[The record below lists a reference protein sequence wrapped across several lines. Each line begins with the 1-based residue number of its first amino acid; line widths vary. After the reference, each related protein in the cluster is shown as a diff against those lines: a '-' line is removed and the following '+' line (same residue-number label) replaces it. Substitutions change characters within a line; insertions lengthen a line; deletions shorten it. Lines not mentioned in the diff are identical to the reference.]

1 MKNLLCVIMGG
12 GRGTRLY
19 PLTKVRAKPA
29 VPIFGRYRLIDIPVS
44 NCLNSGFNK
53 IYILTQFNSES
64 LNKHISRTY
73 NLDSFSKGFVD
84 IMAAEQSMDNAN
96 WFQGTADAVR
106 RCLKHFNDP
115 AYKYV
120 LILAGDHLYKMDYR
134 TMLRFHIE
142 KNSEITIACNA
153 VYPKDIMEL
162 GIMGTDIDY
171 RIDKFVEKPNDAD
184 NVKDMMLEKGGKK
197 FFLGSM
203 GIYLFNKDALV
214 DILNNNPKAQDFGR
228 EVIPSSFSGK
238 RTYAFLFQGYWRDI
252 GTIASFYEESLA
264 LTEDIPPL
272 DMFDERWLIFSRP
285 RYLSPAKI
293 NNSYMVKSIV
303 AEGAIILSNT
313 TIKHSIIGLRS
324 RINEGS
330 TIEDSIIMGCDYYD
344 TLDDIKNRQANNIPS
359 LGVGKNCVIKKAII
373 DKNVAIGDGVKI
385 LNQKKLKDFDGGN
398 YCIRDGI
405 VVIEK
410 NSVIPPGT
418 TI

>member
-19 PLTKVRAKPA
+19 PLTKVRSKPA

-73 NLDSFSKGFVD
+73 NLDPFSKGFVD
-84 IMAAEQSMDNAN
+84 IMAAEQSMDNTN

-120 LILAGDHLYKMDYR
+120 LILAGDHLYKMDFR
-134 TMLRFHIE
+134 SMLRFHIE
-142 KNSEITIACNA
+142 KDAEITIACNA
-153 VYPKDIMEL
+153 VGPSEISEL
-162 GIMGTDIDY
+162 GIMGTDGND
-171 RIDKFVEKPNDAD
+171 RIDKFVEKPRSAGDVRD
-184 NVKDMMLEKGGKK
+184 MISKKDGKD

-214 DILNNNPKAQDFGR
+214 DILLNNPKAQDFGR
-228 EVIPSSFSGK
+228 EIIPSSFSGK
-238 RTYAFLFQGYWRDI
+238 RTYAFLFEGYWRDI
-252 GTIASFYEESLA
+252 GTIKSFYEESLA

-272 DMFDERWLIFSRP
+272 DMFDEQWLIFSRP
-285 RYLSPAKI
+285 RYLAPSKI
-293 NNSYMVKSIV
+293 NSSQMIKSIV
-303 AEGAIILSNT
+303 AEGAIVLSNT
-313 TIKHSIIGLRS
+313 TVKHSIIGLRS
-324 RINEGS
+324 RIEEGS
-330 TIEDSIIMGCDYYD
+330 LIEDSIVMGCDYYETPED
-344 TLDDIKNRQANNIPS
+344 TKKRKAKNIPS
-359 LGVGKNCVIKKAII
+359 LGIGKNCVIKKAII

-385 LNQKKLKDFDGGN
+385 LNQKKVKDFDGEN
-398 YCIRDGI
+398 YCIKDGI
-405 VVIEK
+405 VVIAK
-410 NSVIPPGT
+410 NSVIPSGT
-418 TI
+418 II

>member
-73 NLDSFSKGFVD
+73 KLDSFSKGFVD

-134 TMLRFHIE
+134 SMLRFHIE
-142 KNSEITIACNA
+142 KNSQITIACNA
-153 VYPKDIMEL
+153 VDSNDISEL
-162 GIMGTDIDY
+162 GIMGTDDND
-171 RIDKFVEKPNDAD
+171 RIDKFVEKPHDAGG
-184 NVKDMMLEKGGKK
+184 VMDMMVEKDGKK

-203 GIYLFNKDALV
+203 GIYLFNKDTLV
-214 DILNNNPKAQDFGR
+214 DILRANPRAQDFGR
-228 EVIPSSFSGK
+228 EIIPGSFSGK
-238 RTYAFLFQGYWRDI
+238 RTYAFLFKGYWRDI
-252 GTIASFYEESLA
+252 GTIKSFYEESLA

-272 DMFDERWLIFSRP
+272 DMFDEQWLIFSRP
-285 RYLSPAKI
+285 RYLAPSKI
-293 NNSYMVKSIV
+293 NSSHMIKSIV
-303 AEGAIILSNT
+303 AEGAIVLSNT

-324 RINEGS
+324 RIEEGS
-330 TIEDSIIMGCDYYD
+330 LIEDSIIMGCDYYE
-344 TLDDIKNRQANNIPS
+344 TPDDAKARQAKNIPS
-359 LGVGKNCVIKKAII
+359 LGIGKNCVIKKAII

-385 LNQKKLKDFDGGN
+385 LNQKEVKDYDGEN

-410 NSVIPPGT
+410 NSVILPET
-418 TI
+418 VI

>member
-1 MKNLLCVIMGG
+1 MGG

-19 PLTKVRAKPA
+19 PLTKVRSKPA

-73 NLDSFSKGFVD
+73 KLDPFSKGFVD
-84 IMAAEQSMDNAN
+84 IMAAEQSMDNTN

-120 LILAGDHLYKMDYR
+120 LILAGDHLYKMDFR
-134 TMLRFHIE
+134 NMLRFHIE

-153 VYPKDIMEL
+153 VDPKDITEL
-162 GIMGTDIDY
+162 GIMGTDDDD
-171 RIDKFVEKPNDAD
+171 RINKFAEKPQNAGG
-184 NVKDMMLEKGGKK
+184 VRDMMAECDGKK
-197 FFLGSM
+197 YFLGSM

-214 DILNNNPKAQDFGR
+214 DLLQKSPKAEDFGR
-228 EVIPSSFSGK
+228 EIIPSSFSDK
-238 RTYAFLFQGYWRDI
+238 RTYAFLFNGYWRDI
-252 GTIASFYEESLA
+252 GTIKSFYEESLA

-272 DMFDERWLIFSRP
+272 DMFDEQWLIFSRP
-285 RYLSPAKI
+285 RYLAPAKV
-293 NNSYMVKSIV
+293 NSSYMVKSIV
-303 AEGAIILSNT
+303 AEGAMVLSNT

-324 RINEGS
+324 RIKEGS
-330 TIEDSIIMGCDYYD
+330 LIEDSIIMGCDYYE
-344 TLDDIKNRQANNIPS
+344 TLDDVKARQAKNIPS
-359 LGVGKNCVIKKAII
+359 LGIGKNCVIKKAII
-373 DKNVAIGDGVKI
+373 DKNVAVGDGVKI
-385 LNQKKLKDFDGGN
+385 LNQKKIKDFDGEN

-410 NSVIPPGT
+410 NSIIPPGT

>member
-19 PLTKVRAKPA
+19 PLTKVRSKPA

-73 NLDSFSKGFVD
+73 KLDPFSKGFVD

-153 VYPKDIMEL
+153 VDAKEIAEL
-162 GIMGTDIDY
+162 GIMGTDADD
-171 RIDKFVEKPNDAD
+171 RINKFVEKPHNAGGVGDM
-184 NVKDMMLEKGGKK
+184 VIKKDGKN

-214 DILNNNPKAQDFGR
+214 DILKNNPKAGDFGR
-228 EVIPSSFSGK
+228 EIIPSSFSAK
-238 RTYAFLFQGYWRDI
+238 RTYAFLFKGYWRDI
-252 GTIASFYEESLA
+252 GTIKSFYEENMA

-272 DMFDERWLIFSRP
+272 DMFDEQWLIFSRP
-285 RYLSPAKI
+285 RYLAPSKI
-293 NNSYMVKSIV
+293 NSSYMIKSIV
-303 AEGAIILSNT
+303 AEGAIVLSNT

-324 RINEGS
+324 RISEGS
-330 TIEDSIIMGCDYYD
+330 LIEDSIIMGCDYYD
-344 TLDDIKNRQANNIPS
+344 TPDDVKNRQSKKIPS
-359 LGVGKNCVIKKAII
+359 LGIGKNCIIKKAII

-385 LNQKKLKDFDGGN
+385 LNQKKVKDFDGGN

-410 NSVIPPGT
+410 NSIIPSGTVI
-418 TI
+418 

>member
-73 NLDSFSKGFVD
+73 NLDPFSKGFVD
-84 IMAAEQSMDNAN
+84 IMAAEQSMDNTK

-120 LILAGDHLYKMDYR
+120 LILAGDHVYKMDFR
-134 TMLRFHIE
+134 SMLRFHIE
-142 KNSEITIACNA
+142 KDAEITIACNA
-153 VYPKDIMEL
+153 VGQNDIMEL
-162 GIMGTDIDY
+162 GIMGTDSNH
-171 RIDKFVEKPNDAD
+171 RIDRFVEKPRDVSG
-184 NVKDMMLEKGGKK
+184 VKDMMLEEEGKK

-214 DILNNNPKAQDFGR
+214 DILNNNPTAQDFGR
-228 EVIPSSFSGK
+228 EIIPSSFSDK
-238 RTYAFLFQGYWRDI
+238 RTYAFLFRGYWRDI

-264 LTEDIPPL
+264 LTEDMPPL
-272 DMFDERWLIFSRP
+272 DMFDEHWLIFSRP
-285 RYLSPAKI
+285 RYLPPAKI
-293 NNSYMVKSIV
+293 NSSCMVKSIV
-303 AEGAIILSNT
+303 AEGAIVLADT

-324 RINEGS
+324 RISEGS
-330 TIEDSIIMGCDYYD
+330 LIEDSIIMGCDYYD
-344 TLDDIKNRQANNIPS
+344 TPQDVKNRQANKVPC
-359 LGVGKNCVIKKAII
+359 LGIGKNCIIKKAII
-373 DKNVAIGDGVKI
+373 DKNVAIGDNVKI
-385 LNQKKLKDFDGGN
+385 LNQKKIREFDGEN

-405 VVIEK
+405 VVIAK
-410 NSVIPPGT
+410 NSVITPGT
-418 TI
+418 II

>member
-19 PLTKVRAKPA
+19 PLTKVRSKPA
-29 VPIFGRYRLIDIPVS
+29 VPIFGRYRLIDIPIS

-73 NLDSFSKGFVD
+73 KLDTFSKGFVD
-84 IMAAEQSMDNAN
+84 IMAAEQSMDNTN

-142 KNSEITIACNA
+142 KNAQITIACNA
-153 VYPKDIMEL
+153 VNPKDINEL
-162 GIMGTDIDY
+162 GIMGTDKDE
-171 RIDKFVEKPNDAD
+171 RINKFKEKPANTSE
-184 NVKDMMLEKGGKK
+184 VKDMMVKKDGKEY
-197 FFLGSM
+197 FLGSM

-214 DILNNNPKAQDFGR
+214 DILQNNPQAGDFGR
-228 EVIPSSFSGK
+228 EIIPGSFSDK
-238 RTYAFLFQGYWRDI
+238 KTYAFLFKGYWKDI
-252 GTIASFYEESLA
+252 GTIESYYKESLA

-272 DMFDERWLIFSRP
+272 DMFDEQWLIFSRP
-285 RYLSPAKI
+285 RFLAPAKI
-293 NNSYMVKSIV
+293 NDAHMARSIV
-303 AEGAIILSNT
+303 AEGAMILSDT

-324 RINEGS
+324 RIKEGS
-330 TIEDSIIMGCDYYD
+330 LIEDSIVMGCDYYE
-344 TLDDIKNRQANNIPS
+344 TLDDVKGRQA
-359 LGVGKNCVIKKAII
+359 KNLWKR
-373 DKNVAIGDGVKI
+373 N
-385 LNQKKLKDFDGGN
+385 
-398 YCIRDGI
+398 
-405 VVIEK
+405 
-410 NSVIPPGT
+410 
-418 TI
+418 